1 MRSLKRGANH
11 TPTPIER
18 TVYMQHKEDFL
29 KKVKVGSTIAFIQN
43 DLVLSGKVIEIRN
56 NLLVVRTKTHS
67 IFFVKPQD
75 FVWLKV
81 GSRWPTGIYNALHY
95 KPTKK

>member
-1 MRSLKRGANH
+1 
-11 TPTPIER
+11 
-18 TVYMQHKEDFL
+18 MQHKEDFI
-29 KKVKVGSTIAFIQN
+29 KKVKVGSTIAFTQD

-56 NLLVVRTKTHS
+56 NLFVVRTKTYS

-95 KPTKK
+95 KPAKK

>member
-1 MRSLKRGANH
+1 
-11 TPTPIER
+11 
-18 TVYMQHKEDFL
+18 MQHKEDFL
-29 KKVKVGSTIAFIQN
+29 KKVKVGSIIAFTQN
-43 DLVLSGKVIEIRN
+43 ELVLSGKVIEIRN

-95 KPTKK
+95 KPIKK